1 MKHLQWDRLVMPV
14 AGVVLGLFL
23 IARPWNAT
31 AALCSFIGWLI
42 LLAGISGIVNALAFQ
57 RATFISSPLLPLS
70 VGAAVIGFFLIL
82 SPGVLVSLVGTI
94 VCVFLLVT
102 GLSNIQAAMARRAW
116 GDRAWWVPL
125 AVGVICVLLGLYA
138 LFAPG
143 ASAAMV
149 MRLVGIM
156 ILCSSAV
163 NLFSVLTWRD

>member
-1 MKHLQWDRLVMPV
+1 MKHLQWDRLIMPV

-31 AALCSFIGWLI
+31 AALCSLIGWLI
-42 LLAGISGIVNALAFQ
+42 LLAGGCGVVNSLAFQ
-57 RATFISSPLLPLS
+57 RATFISSPLLPIS
-70 VGAAVIGFFLIL
+70 VGAVVIGLFFIL
-82 SPGVLVSLVGTI
+82 SPGTLVALVGTI

-116 GDRAWWVPL
+116 GDSLWWIPL
-125 AVGVICVLLGLYA
+125 AVGAVCVLLGLYA

-163 NLFSVLTWRD
+163 NLFSGLTWRD

>member
-70 VGAAVIGFFLIL
+70 VGAAVIGFFFIL

-116 GDRAWWVPL
+116 GDWAWWVPL